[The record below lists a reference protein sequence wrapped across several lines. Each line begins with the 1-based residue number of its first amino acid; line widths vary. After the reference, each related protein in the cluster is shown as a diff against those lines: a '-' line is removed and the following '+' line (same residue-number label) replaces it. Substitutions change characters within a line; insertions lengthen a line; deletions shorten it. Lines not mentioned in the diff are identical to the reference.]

1 MTRTEEILYS
11 EAFKQQVVS
20 ELEEGRFGSPY
31 EASQAY
37 GIRGHATVRRWVQQY
52 GKGHLLNKVVRVEK
66 QGEAGEIKRLK
77 ERVRQ
82 LESAL
87 ADAYIDGALA
97 ESYFEILCERTKTD
111 AEAFKKKHVGTVR
124 TERGGRS
131 KRGVG

>member
-1 MTRTEEILYS
+1 MSREVELRYS

-37 GIRGHATVRRWVQQY
+37 GIRGHATVRRWVKEY
-52 GKGHLLNKVVRVEK
+52 GKGYLLNKVVRVEK

-111 AEAFKKKHVGTVR
+111 AETFKKKHAGTAR
-124 TERGGRS
+124 TGRGRGS
-131 KRGVG
+131 KSGAG